1 MEVFEA
7 IFPIVAIAALGFF
20 MRRRDILAE
29 PDAAG
34 LERFTFSYLMPA
46 LLFTGGATASLP
58 DNLDWHYLLAF
69 YLAVFAVYLLGVVIG
84 KLVHGYGSVAQS
96 VFGMGGAYSNVTVL
110 GVPICVELLGEG
122 AFLPML
128 VIISVHNMM
137 IYAFGTL
144 LAERRTETGVTLAS
158 HVWKV
163 AREMLRNPISGSL
176 IAGLLVNLLGIP
188 LYQPLLEALGLLSRA
203 AVPAALFVVGA
214 ALTRYRIRGELAPA
228 CVITLLKLVVLP
240 LMVWGLMYHV
250 FQIEPLW
257 AATGVMLSTMPVGIS
272 VYVFAKRYESCEP
285 QVAGAIVLSS
295 LLAVPVISVTAWL
308 LTPV

>member
-7 IFPIVAIAALGFF
+7 VFPIVAIAALGFL
-20 MRRRDILAE
+20 MRRQNILAE
-29 PDAAG
+29 SDSAG
-34 LERFTFSYLMPA
+34 LERFTFTYLMPA

-69 YLAVFAVYLLGVVIG
+69 YLAVFIVYLLGVLIAR
-84 KLVHGYGSVAQS
+84 LAHGYGVVAQS

-110 GVPICVELLGEG
+110 GVPICVELLGEE

-128 VIISVHNMM
+128 VIISVHNMV

-144 LAERRTETGVTLAS
+144 LAERRTETGVTLLG
-158 HVWKV
+158 HIWKV
-163 AREMLRNPISGSL
+163 ARDMLKNPISGSL
-176 IAGLLVNLLGIP
+176 VAGLLVNLLGVPI
-188 LYQPLLEALGLLSRA
+188 YQPLMEAMGLLSRA

-214 ALTRYRIRGELAPA
+214 ALTRYRIRGELTPA
-228 CVITLLKLVVLP
+228 LIITLLKLLVLP
-240 LMVWGLMYHV
+240 LTVWILMYQV
-250 FQIEPLW
+250 FNIEPLW
-257 AATGVMLSTMPVGIS
+257 AATGVMLACMPVGIS

-295 LLAVPVISVTAWL
+295 LLAVPVISIVAWL
-308 LTPV
+308 LTP